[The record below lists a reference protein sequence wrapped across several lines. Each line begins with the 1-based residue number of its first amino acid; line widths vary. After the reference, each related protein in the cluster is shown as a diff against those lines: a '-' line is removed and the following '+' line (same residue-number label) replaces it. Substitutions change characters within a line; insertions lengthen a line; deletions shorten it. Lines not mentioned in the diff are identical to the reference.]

1 MSHEQHRQHAADQ
14 IGGIRCGVLT
24 ISDTRTIDNDSG
36 GRLAQE
42 LLAAGQHTISHYAIV
57 KDEPAQVIAQVSSWV
72 EAGCQ
77 VIITTGGTGIAKR
90 DTTIDA
96 IEPRLERKLPGFG
109 ELFRML
115 SYEQVGS
122 AAMLSR
128 ATAGT
133 WGGSLIFCLPGSPAA
148 VELAMTRLIVPELRH
163 LVWETLR
170 QGPFGQKANKS

>member
-1 MSHEQHRQHAADQ
+1 MSHSQHRQHAADQ

-24 ISDTRTIDNDSG
+24 ISDTRTVENDTG
-36 GRLAQE
+36 GQLAQT
-42 LLAAGQHTISHYAIV
+42 LLRTAQHEVTQYAIV
-57 KDEPAQVIAQVSSWV
+57 KDEPVQVVDQITQWV
-72 EAGCQ
+72 ASGCQ
-77 VIITTGGTGIAKR
+77 LIITTGGTGIAKR

-96 IEPRLERKLPGFG
+96 IEPHLTRKLPGFG

-133 WGGSLIFCLPGSPAA
+133 WGSSLIFCLPGSPAA

-163 LVWETLR
+163 LVWETVR
-170 QGPFGQKANKS
+170 QGTPR

>member
-1 MSHEQHRQHAADQ
+1 MSHEQHRQHATDQ

-24 ISDTRTIDNDSG
+24 ISDTRTIENDSG
-36 GRLAQE
+36 GRHAQE
-42 LLAAGQHTISHYAIV
+42 LLMAAQHIIAHYAIV
-57 KDEPAQVIAQVSSWV
+57 KDESVQVIDQVGQWV
-72 EAGCQ
+72 ASGCQ

-148 VELAMTRLIVPELRH
+148 VDLAMTRLIVPELRH
-163 LVWETLR
+163 LVWETVR
-170 QGPFGQKANKS
+170 QGPYGQKASH

>member
-1 MSHEQHRQHAADQ
+1 MSHEQHRQHATDQ

-24 ISDTRTIDNDSG
+24 ISDTRTVENDTG
-36 GRLAQE
+36 GMLAQD
-42 LLAAGQHTISHYAIV
+42 LLRTSQHLISHYAIV
-57 KDEPAQVIAQVSSWV
+57 KDEPVQVVDCVSQWV
-72 EAGCQ
+72 AAGCQ

-96 IEPRLERKLPGFG
+96 IEPRLSRKLPGFG

-128 ATAGT
+128 AMAGT
-133 WGGSLIFCLPGSPAA
+133 WGSSLVFCLPGSPAA
-148 VELAMTRLIVPELRH
+148 VELAMNRLIVPELRH

-170 QGPFGQKANKS
+170 QGPLGQKER